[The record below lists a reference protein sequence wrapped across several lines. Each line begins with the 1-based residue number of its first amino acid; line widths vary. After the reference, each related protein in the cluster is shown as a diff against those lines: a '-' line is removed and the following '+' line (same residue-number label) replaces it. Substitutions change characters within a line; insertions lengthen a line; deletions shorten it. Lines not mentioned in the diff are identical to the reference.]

1 MAEISPFRGLYFDS
15 SKVPDLNKVITPPYD
30 VIELEQQE
38 EFFRRSPYNM
48 IHLILGMHCSLDDPD
63 AEEQYDQ
70 AGRLFKQWLEE
81 GVLRRDPVPAI
92 YPYEIEYK
100 LSPSLSKKR
109 KGFICL
115 LKLEEFATGCVRPH
129 EKTYETT
136 KSERLKL
143 MCCCNANLSQI
154 FALYSDPADVVMH
167 YLEQGR
173 EADPMIDFEDE
184 TGIKHKIWRTTDKAI
199 LRKVHSLMRDKS
211 IFIADGHHRYET
223 ALNYMRMM
231 REKYPDRGEKAS
243 FNYVMVYLANLNHS
257 GVSILPTHR
266 MLTEFSDF
274 DLNGFLQ
281 KAKEYFEIDEY
292 PFDTSNK
299 TAVLDDFLKELK
311 SHEKKGGA
319 FGFYVR
325 GVNKFFLLRGN
336 RELIKSY
343 LANKKFPEAMQS
355 LDVVILTHLILK
367 DLLQI
372 SDDFL
377 NNEKKMWYEH
387 DAYKAIS
394 LVDSGQYKMTFLINP
409 TRIDQVQAIA
419 SAGLIMPHK
428 ATYFYPKVITGT
440 IINLIDP
447 DEDVDF

>member
-15 SKVPDLNKVITPPYD
+15 SKVPNLNDVITPPYD
-30 VIELEQQE
+30 VIEPEQQR
-38 EFFRRSPYNM
+38 EFFQRSPYNM
-48 IHLILGMHCSLDDPD
+48 IHLILGMHSSQEGDGND
-63 AEEQYDQ
+63 QYNR
-70 AGRLFKQWLEE
+70 AGELFKRWLEE
-81 GVLRRDPVPAI
+81 GVLKRDPEPAI
-92 YPYEIEYK
+92 YSYEIEYK

-115 LKLEEFATGCVRPH
+115 LKLEEFASGCVRPH
-129 EKTYETT
+129 EKTFEAT

-143 MCCCNANLSQI
+143 MRCCNANLSQI

-173 EADPMIDFEDE
+173 EDNPMIDFEDE
-184 TGIKHKIWRTTDKAI
+184 TGIKHRIWRTTDKNI
-199 LRKVHSLMRDKS
+199 LRKVRSLMKDKS

-231 REKYPDRGEKAS
+231 REQFPERGDKAS

-266 MLTEFSDF
+266 MISEFEGFDF
-274 DLNGFLQ
+274 DEFIQ
-281 KAKEYFEIDEY
+281 RAAEYFDFEEY
-292 PFDTSNK
+292 PFDDSNK
-299 TAVLDDFLKELK
+299 AKVLEDFIQKLK
-311 SHEKKGGA
+311 SYEQEGGT

-325 GVNKFFLLRGN
+325 DTKRFILLRGKK
-336 RELIKSY
+336 ELVRSF
-343 LANKKFPEAMQS
+343 LEKKNFPEAMLN

-367 DLLQI
+367 HLLGI
-372 SDDFL
+372 SDDFI
-377 NNEKKMWYEH
+377 NDEKRMWFEH
-387 DAYKAIS
+387 DVYKAVS
-394 LVDSGQYKMTFLINP
+394 LVDSGHYKLAFLINP
-409 TRIDQVQAIA
+409 TRIDQVQAVA

-447 DEDVDF
+447 NEDVDF

>member
-1 MAEISPFRGLYFDS
+1 MAEISPFRGIYFDS
-15 SKVPDLNKVITPPYD
+15 AKVPNLNDVITPPYD
-30 VIELEQQE
+30 VIEPEQQQ
-38 EFFRRSPYNM
+38 EFYRRSPYNM
-48 IHLILGMHCSLDDPD
+48 IHLILGMHCSLEDDS
-63 AEEQYDQ
+63 EEQYNK
-70 AGRLFKQWLEE
+70 AGELFNRWLKE
-81 GVLRRDPVPAI
+81 GILRRDPVPAI
-92 YPYEIEYK
+92 YPYEIEYR

-109 KGFICL
+109 KGYICL
-115 LKLEEFATGCVRPH
+115 LRLEEFETGCIRPH
-129 EKTYETT
+129 EKTYEAT

-173 EADPMIDFEDE
+173 ESSPLIDFEDE
-184 TGIKHKIWRTTDKAI
+184 TGIKHKIWRTTDKRI
-199 LRKVHSLMRDKS
+199 LRKVHSLMKDKS

-223 ALNYMRMM
+223 ALNYMRIM
-231 REKYPDRGEKAS
+231 RERFPERGEKAS

-266 MLTEFSDF
+266 MLTEF
-274 DLNGFLQ
+274 NGFNVEKFLE
-281 KAKEYFEIDEY
+281 KMTKYFEYDEF
-292 PFDTSNK
+292 PFDEATK
-299 TAVLDDFLKELK
+299 TEVLEQFIARLK
-311 SHEKKGGA
+311 SFERTGGA

-325 GVNKFFLLRGN
+325 GVRKFFLLRAKKD
-336 RELIKSY
+336 IVKSF
-343 LANKKFPEAMQS
+343 LQEKKFPEAMLN

-367 DLLQI
+367 HVLQV
-372 SDDFL
+372 SDEFL

-387 DAYKAIS
+387 DAHKAIS

-440 IINLIDP
+440 ILNLIDP
-447 DEDVDF
+447 SEDVDF